1 MRSQTGHDN
10 KLQYILYIYLLSY
23 DIQDVMNKTLQVS
36 IKNEKKHQRV
46 NGKSKRKKVLKQRGH

>member
-10 KLQYILYIYLLSY
+10 KLQIYIFLLSY

-46 NGKSKRKKVLKQRGH
+46 NGKNMRKKVLKQRGH